1 MSHFRVA
8 LYDLKSGT
16 ADEVAEISKAGLVPI
31 FKRLP
36 GYIRYEVGQ
45 VDDGGLV
52 SFSVWMTATEAQHAT
67 VVAADWVAENLT
79 SRISLRDEHTGEL
92 YWDE

>member
-16 ADEVAEISKAGLVPI
+16 ADEAAELAGAGMLPI
-31 FKRLP
+31 FKSLP

-45 VDDGGLV
+45 LDDGGLV
-52 SFSVWMTATEAQHAT
+52 SFSVWMTSTEAQHAT
-67 VVAADWVAENLT
+67 VAASDWVAEHLA